1 MHVFRPPL
9 RREQGELSDEAS
21 MLKKLLD
28 VNEASLSAKA
38 LSKLCRMLTV
48 DPHRQQRTMELSEC
62 EIDDAALAF
71 IASRVLPYFHQ
82 LSHL

>member
-1 MHVFRPPL
+1 MFGAQNYKLTAEP
-9 RREQGELSDEAS
+9 DEEAL
-21 MLKKLLD
+21 MIKKLLD
-28 VNEASLSAKA
+28 VNEAALSAKA

-71 IASRVLPYFHQ
+71 IASRVLPYFP
-82 LSHL
+82 LLNHL